1 MNLDNIKAQLAATE
15 FFADQTSEVLD
26 RVIEHATTLRVRK
39 GEYVYQ
45 EGQSI
50 SAIYL
55 VLGGRLQ
62 AHVSDSAG
70 RKYVLL
76 FNQPGDLL
84 GEVSYLDSGP
94 CAWSV
99 MAEEE
104 AVLLKFNRK
113 DLIAIF
119 GTADGLPND
128 KVRNHI
134 LMSLASMVR
143 RISGSLK
150 SLALLD
156 VYGRIRLLFNEYM
169 IESNGVM
176 QLNKPLT
183 QQEIADQIGSS
194 REMVARILKELVYGR
209 YISLE
214 NRRIIVLKMLPE
226 NF

>member
-15 FFADQTSEVLD
+15 FFADQPSEVLD
-26 RVIEHATTLRVRK
+26 RVIEHAVTLRVRK

-45 EGQSI
+45 EGQTV

-62 AHVSDSAG
+62 AHVADGAG

-84 GEVSYLDSGP
+84 GEVSYLDGGP

-99 MAEEE
+99 MAEED
-104 AVLLKFNRK
+104 AVLFKFSRK
-113 DLIAIF
+113 DLVAIF

-128 KVRNHI
+128 SVRNHI
-134 LMSLASMVR
+134 LMSLAGMVR
-143 RISGSLK
+143 RISASAK

-156 VYGRIRLLFNEYM
+156 VYGRIRLLFNDYM
-169 IESNGVM
+169 IETDGVL
-176 QLNKPLT
+176 QLNKSLT

>member
-1 MNLDNIKAQLAATE
+1 MDLEYIKEQLAATE
-15 FFADQTSEVLD
+15 FFAGQSGEILDQ
-26 RVIEHATTLRVRK
+26 VIQHAVTMRVRK
-39 GEYVYQ
+39 GEFVHQ
-45 EGQSI
+45 EGQTV

-55 VLGGRLQ
+55 VLAGHLQ
-62 AHVSDSAG
+62 SHVADSAG
-70 RKYVLL
+70 RKYVLM
-76 FNQPGDLL
+76 FNHPGNLL
-84 GEVSYLDSGP
+84 GEVSYLDGGP

-104 AVLLKFNRK
+104 SVLLKFNRK

-128 KVRNHI
+128 TVRNHI

-169 IESNGVM
+169 VESDGVM
-176 QLNKPLT
+176 QLNKSLT

-194 REMVARILKELVYGR
+194 REMVARILKELVYGK
-209 YISLE
+209 YITLE
-214 NRRIIVLKMLPE
+214 NRRITVLKMLPE